1 MRRMMRSARTVT
13 ILIPALVLVFLAG
26 TAGAQD
32 PRLTILHTNDMHSHF
47 LGAPNA
53 DYTPFSTG
61 DDNTIGGIA
70 RIATLVNQIRG
81 EREFDGTPVLLRD
94 AGDFAMGTLFHL
106 LEGEAEMGVMN
117 YLGYDHITLGNHEF
131 DWLPMGAANIVG
143 HAAGLPVEATNTEVT
158 DLSDPGGQALQDLI
172 DAGAILPFKVDTLFN
187 GIKYGVFGLL
197 GDGAANVVFRPFGA
211 EDYPLEFTDRFVVAG
226 STVDY
231 LRNTEGV
238 DLVICLSHSGVDE
251 PDVWQGEDPD
261 LAAAVPGID
270 IIISG
275 HTHTNMPTPVTVGNT
290 IIVQAL
296 AYTKRLGELNLELT
310 PGGLN
315 TLSYVYHTI
324 DDSIPGDVATQ
335 ALVQTYIDDIDLN
348 ILGPMGYTFDGAI
361 AETDFDLKKVYKL
374 EHNLGNLVTDAIRW
388 SVDQVLDDPRDRVD
402 AALESNGVMRDAILT
417 GAAGRINTSDAFRA
431 VPLGVDPVSGA
442 AGYPLVSFCVYG
454 GELHSAAWVNAL
466 AAYLNDGDYWLSWSG
481 VRFQYTDYLPPLA
494 MWQCFDPNDPTCAAR
509 ASIRHNRKTLYR
521 IAVNYYVATNIESI
535 KDLSFGLIVI
545 EPKDCDTGA
554 PLASLADAIVYEAP
568 GDPLTEWEAFLDF
581 LAQFPD
587 TDDPPDGIPN
597 IPARYAGPEGRMVKA
612 CVIATV
618 SYGSPFDENVTIL
631 RDFRDDIL
639 LKSPMGRKFVD
650 LYYEHGG
657 FLAEAV
663 ADSEWV
669 RALIRVLLLPLVG
682 VAKFLLWAL

>member
-1 MRRMMRSARTVT
+1 MRQMVRSARTVT

-32 PRLTILHTNDMHSHF
+32 PRLTILHTNDIHSHY

-53 DYTPFSTG
+53 DYDPTVTG
-61 DDNTIGGIA
+61 DGTTGGIA
-70 RIATLVNQIRG
+70 RIATLADQIRA
-81 EREFDGTPVLLRD
+81 ERDLESTPVLLLD

-117 YLGYDHITLGNHEF
+117 HLGYDHITLGNHEF
-131 DWLPMGAANIVG
+131 DWLPMGTANIVG
-143 HAAGLPVEATNTEVT
+143 HALGLPVEATNTEVT
-158 DLSDPGGQALQDLI
+158 DPSDPGGGALQDLI
-172 DAGAILPFKVDTLFN
+172 DAGAILPYKVDTLFN

-211 EDYPLEFTDRFVVAG
+211 EAYPLEFTDRFAAAT

-251 PDVWQGEDPD
+251 PNVWEGEDPD

-275 HTHTNMPTPVTVGNT
+275 HTHTDIPTPVTIGNT
-290 IIVQAL
+290 IIVQAKCY
-296 AYTKRLGELNLELT
+296 AKRLGELNLELT
-310 PGGLN
+310 PGGVN
-315 TLSYVYHTI
+315 MLSYQYHTI
-324 DDSIPGDVATQ
+324 DDSILGDTATQ
-335 ALVQTYIDDIDLN
+335 AVVQTYIDDIDAD
-348 ILGPMGYTFDGAI
+348 ILGPMGYTFDGQI
-361 AETDFDLKKVYKL
+361 AETGFDLKKIYKE
-374 EHNLGNLVTDAIRW
+374 EHNLGNLVTDSIRW
-388 SVDQVLDDPRDRVD
+388 SVDQILDDPSDPV
-402 AALESNGVMRDAILT
+402 AAAIESNGVLRDPILA
-417 GAAGRINTSDAFRA
+417 GSAGRINTSDAFRA
-431 VPLGVDPVSGA
+431 VPLGVDPMSGA
-442 AGYPLVSFCVYG
+442 AGYPLVSFCVSGDEIYNAG
-454 GELHSAAWVNAL
+454 WVNAL
-466 AAYLNDGDYWLSWSG
+466 AAYLNDTDYWLSFSG
-481 VRFQYTDYLPPLA
+481 VGFQYTDYLPPLS
-494 MWQCFDPNDPTCAAR
+494 MWQCLDPDDPTCASR
-509 ASIRHNRKTLYR
+509 VPVSKSSYPLYR
-521 IAVNYYVATNIESI
+521 IAVNYYVATNIESLA
-535 KDLSFGLIVI
+535 DLSFGLIVI
-545 EPKDCDTGA
+545 EPKDCDTGL

-568 GDPLTEWEAFLDF
+568 GDPLTQWEGFLDF
-581 LAQFPD
+581 LAHFPD

-597 IPARYAGPEGRMVKA
+597 IPARYAGPEGRMVKS

-682 VAKFLLWAL
+682 VAKLLLLLV